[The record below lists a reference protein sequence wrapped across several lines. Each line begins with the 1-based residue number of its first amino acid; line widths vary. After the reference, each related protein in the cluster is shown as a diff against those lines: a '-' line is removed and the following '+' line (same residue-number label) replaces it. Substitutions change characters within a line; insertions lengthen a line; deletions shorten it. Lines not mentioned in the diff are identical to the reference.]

1 MLSTGLSQSG
11 AGLRIGPLRLY
22 ARSGKIN
29 SIKKISERFLIEI
42 IIRHKSRIIKDQ
54 KNKDQMQKDI
64 NNIIDNFIKKSGRE
78 VEQIEVEKQGDKYK
92 LNLRVT

>member
-1 MLSTGLSQSG
+1 M
-11 AGLRIGPLRLY
+11 Y

-64 NNIIDNFIKKSGRE
+64 NNIIDNFIKKTGRD